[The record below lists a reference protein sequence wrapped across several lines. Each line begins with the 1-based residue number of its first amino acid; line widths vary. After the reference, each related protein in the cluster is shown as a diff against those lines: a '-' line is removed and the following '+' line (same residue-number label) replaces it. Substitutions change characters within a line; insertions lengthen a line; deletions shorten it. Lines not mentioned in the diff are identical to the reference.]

1 MLFPMMFGV
10 SAVVFIVGYF
20 VYGRFMANVYGLS
33 DSNETP
39 AVKFADGVDFVP
51 AHPAVLLGH
60 HFASIAGAGPITG
73 PIAAAMTFGWLP
85 TILWCVIGST
95 FLGGPHDMGAVVASL
110 RHDGNSIGTVVEKW
124 IGKTG
129 KYLFLGFTILTLIL
143 VVAVFLVMSAGTFA
157 GDPVVAFVSTLFIVL
172 AFISG
177 LMIYRWHVPLWVV
190 TIVMLA
196 LIVAGCTKVTPETAP
211 FLVGE
216 GGIFV
221 HTADFWNAF
230 LGVYIFLASVLPVW
244 MLLQPRDYLA
254 SYFLYFAV
262 AVGAYGMFTG
272 SALNSNTVAQ
282 VVSNVQYFGFT
293 SKAMWPA
300 MFVMVACGAISGFHG
315 LIGSGTTSRQLRK
328 EKDAVLIGYGAMLIE
343 GLVAVIS
350 IGTLMVLGLEGAK
363 GLSPVQIFAKG
374 FGQFATLIGLDA
386 TFGTRLGA
394 IAINSFLLTS
404 LDTATRLA
412 RYQIQEITGGKVHM
426 IPATI
431 IPVVLAV
438 ALVYTKTHVDVI
450 VDGVKKVQEI
460 ATWSAIWPIFGAANQ
475 MVAAL
480 NLLGVAAWVK
490 LGLHKNNTFLYV
502 PFWFMLVTTLFSLII
517 QLKEGFA
524 SSAPNYLLLTLASIL
539 VLLGVG
545 MSISGVS
552 AMSKKQDL

>member
-1 MLFPMMFGV
+1 MFPMMFGI
-10 SAVVFIVGYF
+10 SAVVFIVGYL

-39 AVKFADGVDFVP
+39 AIKFEDGIDFVP

-73 PIAAAMTFGWLP
+73 PIAAGMAFGWLP
-85 TILWCVIGST
+85 TILWCVVGST
-95 FLGGPHDMGAVVASL
+95 FLGGPHDMGSVVASL
-110 RHDGNSIGTVVEKW
+110 RHDGNSIGTVIEKW

-129 KYLFLGFTILTLIL
+129 KYLFLSFTILTLIL

-157 GDPVVAFVSTLFIVL
+157 ADPVVAFVSTLFICL
-172 AFISG
+172 AVVSG
-177 LMIYRWHVPLWVV
+177 LMIYKWHVPLWVV

-196 LIVAGCTKVTPETAP
+196 LIVGGCVKVNAETAP
-211 FLVGE
+211 WLINTVFTHK
-216 GGIFV
+216 I
-221 HTADFWNAF
+221 DFWNAF
-230 LGVYIFLASVLPVW
+230 LGVYIFFASVLPVW

-262 AVGAYGMFTG
+262 GVGAYGMFAG
-272 SALNSNTVAQ
+272 SALDSNTVPMIAN
-282 VVSNVQYFGFT
+282 NVQYFGFT
-293 SKAMWPA
+293 SKALWPA
-300 MFVMVACGAISGFHG
+300 MFVLVACGAISGFHG

-374 FGQFATLIGLDA
+374 FGQFSTLVGLDA
-386 TFGTRLGA
+386 TFGARLGA

-404 LDTATRLA
+404 LDTATRLG
-412 RYQIQEITGGKVHM
+412 RYQIQEFTGGKVGM

-431 IPVVLAV
+431 IVVALSV

-450 VDGVKKVQEI
+450 VNGVKQVKEI
-460 ATWSAIWPIFGAANQ
+460 ATWAAIWPIFGAANQ

-480 NLLGVAAWVK
+480 NLLGIAAWVK
-490 LGLHKNNTFLYV
+490 LGLHKSNKFLYI
-502 PFWFMLVTTLFSLII
+502 PFWFMLVTTVYSLVI
-517 QLKEGFA
+517 QVKERLEA
-524 SSAPNYLLLTLASIL
+524 AVPNYLLLSLGAIL
-539 VLLGVG
+539 IVLGVA
-545 MSISGVS
+545 MSIAGVS
-552 AMSKKQDL
+552 AMNKEKDA